1 MDVLVETRSDTR
13 RKLGKCRRL
22 VIKVGSG
29 VIAGRGRL
37 RPKVLA
43 DLAYELTVL
52 RHKGYE
58 VVLVVSGAVAAGYT
72 PLGLT
77 SPPTSVVE
85 RQAAASIGQH
95 KLMALL
101 SNAFQKNRAHVAQL
115 LMAADDIEDR
125 RRFLSA
131 RHTLQRLLA
140 AGVVPVINEN
150 DALSDN
156 EDKVGDN
163 DLLAALV
170 TNVVSANLLI
180 VLSTAG
186 GIWRNGNPA
195 DVIPRV
201 AVGSSV
207 DEHLTDDRSAT
218 GVGGMVAKTRAAR
231 LASHWGVPTI
241 IVPFAEGMIRRV
253 LAGEEV
259 GTMFVPREMK
269 LSQRKRWIVIQPKSH
284 GAIRVDDGA
293 RDAILRRNASLL
305 SMGVVDASGVFGKGA
320 RVDLVDGRGNV
331 FAVGLASYAAEEV
344 RRLRG
349 KKPAEIKAVLGYE
362 YVREIVDR
370 DDMVLLLEEGA

>member
-1 MDVLVETRSDTR
+1 MELMIDPRNDAK
-13 RKLGKCRRL
+13 RKLGRCRRI
-22 VIKVGSG
+22 VVKVGSG

-43 DLAYELTVL
+43 DLAYDVTVL

-58 VVLVVSGAVAAGYT
+58 VVMVVSGAVAAGYT
-72 PLGLT
+72 PLGLAA
-77 SPPTSVVE
+77 PPASVVE

-101 SNAFQKNRAHVAQL
+101 ATAFAKNRTHVAQL

-140 AGVVPVINEN
+140 SGVVPIINEN

-163 DLLAALV
+163 DLLASLV

-186 GIWRNGNPA
+186 GIWRNGNP
-195 DVIPRV
+195 DDIIPRV
-201 AVGSSV
+201 EVGSSI
-207 DEHLTDDRSAT
+207 DEHLTDERSAT
-218 GVGGMVAKTRAAR
+218 GVGGIHAKTRAAR

-241 IVPFAEGMIRRV
+241 IVPFEEGMIQRV
-253 LAGEEV
+253 LAGDEV
-259 GTMFVPREMK
+259 GTMFVPREARI
-269 LSQRKRWIVIQPKSH
+269 SQRKRWIVIQPKSH
-284 GAIRVDDGA
+284 GAIRVDDAA
-293 RDAILRRNASLL
+293 REAILKRNASLL
-305 SMGVVDASGVFGKGA
+305 STGVADVTGNFGKGA
-320 RVDLVDGRGNV
+320 RVDLVDDRGAV
-331 FAVGLASYAAEEV
+331 FAVGLASYAADEI

-362 YVREIVDR
+362 YVREIVDH
-370 DDMVLLLEEGA
+370 DDMVLLVEEG